1 MSTSPSQLHRS
12 EIQLVLIFQLLQ
24 HLSQCSTS
32 FLEIFAIQQD
42 KILATK
48 ELVQNLSAFQTTL
61 LELNVEQTLT
71 AELDFGAQLVLV
83 LLLLPLEELVLT
95 FLQLLH
101 PLLNADLELSALT
114 RNAFCL
120 SQLLQVQT
128 LDLPLLSLN
137 HLLIEFVLLDML
149 IQPLR
154 LHGSALQVQRQQL
167 LLLPLLELARQPS
180 LKLTDLQEQLEI
192 LINVVITLML
202 ITIALGLQVILESQQ
217 FFQQ

>member
-1 MSTSPSQLHRS
+1 MLP
-12 EIQLVLIFQLLQ
+12 
-24 HLSQCSTS
+24 
-32 FLEIFAIQQD
+32 
-42 KILATK
+42 
-48 ELVQNLSAFQTTL
+48 
-61 LELNVEQTLT
+61 
-71 AELDFGAQLVLV
+71 
-83 LLLLPLEELVLT
+83 LLPLEELVLT

-101 PLLNADLELSALT
+101 PLLNADMQLSAST

-149 IQPLR
+149 MQPINQ
-154 LHGSALQVQRQQL
+154 HGSALEVQRQQL
-167 LLLPLLELARQPS
+167 LLLLLLELVKQPS
-180 LKLTDLQEQLEI
+180 LKLTDLLEQLEI

-217 FFQQ
+217 FFLQ